1 MKIHSD
7 IRSAVIADLTAAAID
22 KGIQVNAFFNGFPS
36 TIVVPETGDDT
47 NRELPAIAVALSE
60 GEFISDDFEEESW
73 QSLMTIRI
81 YSTSDV
87 NNVDVEL
94 DVIGQVVIEAMG
106 PHYRAGGLITTCTK
120 SSFQYGRDDIQP
132 WGTLDI
138 NFSIEYT
145 EEV

>member
-1 MKIHSD
+1 MKINSD

-22 KGIQVNAFFNGFPS
+22 KGIQLNAFFNGFPS
-36 TIVVPETGDDT
+36 VIAVPENNADT
-47 NRELPAIAVALSE
+47 ESELPAIAVAVAD
-60 GEFISDDFEEESW
+60 GEFTSDDYGEESW
-73 QSLMTIRI
+73 QSLMIIRI
-81 YSTSDV
+81 YLTSDIA
-87 NNVDVEL
+87 NVDAEL
-94 DVIGQVVIEAMG
+94 DEIGQMVIETIG
-106 PHYRAGGLITTCTK
+106 PHYRANGLLTTCTK

>member
-7 IRSAVIADLTAAAID
+7 IRSAVIADLTAVATD
-22 KGIQVNAFFNGFPS
+22 KGVQVNAFFNGYPS
-36 TIVVPETGDDT
+36 EIVVPENGEDS
-47 NRELPAIAVALSE
+47 ELPAISVSVSE
-60 GEFISDDFEEESW
+60 GEPVSEDFDETTW
-73 QSLMTIRI
+73 QSVLAIRI
-81 YSTSDV
+81 YSTSLV
-87 NNVDVEL
+87 NTVDDDL
-94 DVIGQVVIEAMG
+94 DVVGQMVIEAMG